1 MRGNELRAHGGF
13 AIATGDLDDL
23 YRSFSGFLDA
33 ACFVLPDPIMGD
45 RLLAAVVPKPGRL
58 ISVEA
63 LHRFLRHRGV
73 APYKHRERLITVDA
87 IPRDET
93 GRVVRDQLAQAA

>member
-1 MRGNELRAHGGF
+1 MRGSELRAHGGF
-13 AIATGDLDDL
+13 TIATGDLDDL

-63 LHRFLRHRGV
+63 LHRLLRHRGV
-73 APYKHRERLITVDA
+73 APYKHPEQLITVDA
-87 IPRDET
+87 IPRDEA
-93 GRVVRDQLAQAA
+93 GRVLRDQLAQVA